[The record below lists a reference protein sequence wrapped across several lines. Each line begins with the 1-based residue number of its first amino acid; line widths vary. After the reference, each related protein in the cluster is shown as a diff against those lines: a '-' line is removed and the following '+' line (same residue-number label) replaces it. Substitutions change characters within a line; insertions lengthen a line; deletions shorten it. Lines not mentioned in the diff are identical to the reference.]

1 MHGLE
6 KGVNLLASQ
15 ETNQQIRNK
24 AIDQLNGVI
33 NDLTSGIEIW
43 NQFIKSGNHSAKP
56 GSFGGWAGFA
66 MDNKLWEL
74 ELEARA
80 KARQASNG
88 SSSLDEPLISQSN
101 VKLTE
106 GQNAVDCVREA
117 VAAMEKRKQSIKS
130 LIDVIK
136 TTKPVKAA
144 AAKTAPQAKSAVK
157 KPAAAMKQ
165 STQKKAAAK
174 KPAKKQLAK
183 KAPGKQKAAAAK
195 KKAGKKKA
203 AKKAAGKKATV
214 KKKKTKKVIG

>member
-15 ETNQQIRNK
+15 ETNQQVRNK

-33 NDLTSGIEIW
+33 NDLASGIETW

-56 GSFGGWAGFA
+56 GSYGGWAGFA

-106 GQNAVDCVREA
+106 GQSTVDCAREA

-136 TTKPVKAA
+136 TTKPVKPA
-144 AAKTAPQAKSAVK
+144 AAKPAAKEKPAVK
-157 KPAAAMKQ
+157 KPAAAAKKP

-174 KPAKKQLAK
+174 KPAKKKPAK
-183 KAPGKQKAAAAK
+183 KAPGKLKPAVAK
-195 KKAGKKKA
+195 KKAGGKKA
-203 AKKAAGKKATV
+203 ARKSAGKKTSA
-214 KKKKTKKVIG
+214 KKKKTR